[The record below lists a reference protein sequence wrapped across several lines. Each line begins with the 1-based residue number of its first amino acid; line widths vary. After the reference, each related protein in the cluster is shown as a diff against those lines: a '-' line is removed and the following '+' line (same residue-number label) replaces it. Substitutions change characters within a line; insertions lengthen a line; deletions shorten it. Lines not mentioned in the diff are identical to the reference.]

1 MLHLY
6 AHTLG
11 KLAPNTAIMPIVD
24 EQTKAAELD
33 KPEPTWK

>member
-33 KPEPTWK
+33 KPDPT